1 MSEREQLTNT
11 LQTLNKEI
19 AVLRD
24 KLDQVGKQR
33 EEWFQRKENLKRRVA
48 NLISKTKEVRELRD
62 HSAKEMI
69 EITKRRDETNAK
81 TSELIK
87 KYNDLYY
94 ERKRLFK
101 QHNIK
106 YTPEKLKQDMQY
118 YETQI
123 ETEALSFNK
132 ERKLMDYIKQLKK
145 MYDQTKVAADV
156 LKQMNAISAEINEH
170 KKKSNEFHSK
180 VYECYYK
187 NKQSKKDFKNLSY
200 KITNFNYLQEE
211 AFNMF
216 VKLKEE
222 FASLNKT
229 FKDKLTESARISR
242 ILHQAKKDIEHKKEE
257 GVRKIIEEKQKTAV
271 EKFRSKKKLTNED
284 LLAFQGK

>member
-24 KLDQVGKQR
+24 KLNQVGKQR

-48 NLISKTKEVRELRD
+48 NLISNTKEVRELRD
-62 HSAKEMI
+62 RSAKEMI

-81 TSELIK
+81 TSELLK
-87 KYNDLYY
+87 KYNALYY
-94 ERKRLFK
+94 ERNKLFK

-106 YTPEKLKQDMQY
+106 YTPEKLKENIQY

-123 ETEALSFNK
+123 ETEALSFKK
-132 ERKLMDYIKQLKK
+132 ELKLMEYIKQLKK
-145 MYDQTKVAADV
+145 IYDQTKIASDV
-156 LKQMNAISAEINEH
+156 LKQMNAISAEIDAH
-170 KKKSNEFHSK
+170 KKKSSEFHSK

-187 NKQSKKDFKNLSY
+187 NRQSKKDFKNLSY

-211 AFNMF
+211 AFNTF

-222 FASLNKT
+222 YASLNKT
-229 FKDKLTESARISR
+229 FKEKLTESARISR

-257 GVRKIIEEKQKTAV
+257 GVRKIIEDKQNKAV
-271 EKFRSKKKLTNED
+271 EKFKSKKKLTNED

>member
-81 TSELIK
+81 VSELVK

-94 ERKRLFK
+94 ERNKLFK

-106 YTPEKLKQDMQY
+106 YTPEKLKSNIQY

-123 ETEALSFNK
+123 ETEALSFKK
-132 ERKLMDYIKQLKK
+132 ELKLMEYIKQLKK
-145 MYDQTKVAADV
+145 IYDQTKVASDV
-156 LKQMNAISAEINEH
+156 LKHMNVISAEINEH
-170 KKKSNEFHSK
+170 KKKSSEFHSK

-187 NKQSKKDFKNLSY
+187 NRQSKKDFKNLSY
-200 KITNFNYLQEE
+200 KITNFNFLQEE

-222 FASLNKT
+222 YASLNKT

-257 GVRKIIEEKQKTAV
+257 SVRKIIEEKQKTAV

>member
-24 KLDQVGKQR
+24 KLNQVGKQR

-69 EITKRRDETNAK
+69 ELTKRRDETNAK
-81 TSELIK
+81 TSELLK
-87 KYNDLYY
+87 KYNALYY
-94 ERKRLFK
+94 ERNKLFK

-106 YTPEKLKQDMQY
+106 YTPEKLKENIQY

-123 ETEALSFNK
+123 ETEALSFKK
-132 ERKLMDYIKQLKK
+132 ELKLMEYIKQLKK
-145 MYDQTKVAADV
+145 IYDQTKIASDV
-156 LKQMNAISAEINEH
+156 LKQMNAISAEIEEH
-170 KKKSNEFHSK
+170 KKKSSEFHSK

-187 NKQSKKDFKNLSY
+187 NRQSKKDFKNLSY

-222 FASLNKT
+222 YASLNKT
-229 FKDKLTESARISR
+229 FKEKLTESARISR
-242 ILHQAKKDIEHKKEE
+242 ILHQAKKEVEHKKEE
-257 GVRKIIEEKQKTAV
+257 GVRKIIEDKQNKAV
-271 EKFRSKKKLTNED
+271 EKFKSKKKLTNED